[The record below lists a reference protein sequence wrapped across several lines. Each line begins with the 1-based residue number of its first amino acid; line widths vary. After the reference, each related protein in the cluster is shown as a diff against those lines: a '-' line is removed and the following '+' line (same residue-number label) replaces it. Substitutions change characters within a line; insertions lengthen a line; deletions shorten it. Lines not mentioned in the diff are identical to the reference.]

1 MILIFFLTFSQFYKG
16 NDGLS
21 KDYNLQEDNCKP
33 GMYCA
38 ALYYGQWHRGFI
50 TKVDAKKRRCGVSY
64 IDYGS
69 LATLPMLEMR
79 LLDTRFAQFPS
90 QAFKCRLSGIKP
102 SQGAC
107 EWENA
112 ASREFLKM
120 CNKVSWFG
128 LMAKIEKVLEGEKL
142 HVVKLY
148 DTVTNDLPQGIVINE
163 ALVKLN
169 YAEAVPIENEPIDP
183 YARLRPEGTST
194 VFVEPPTLRQPHS
207 LQFVKDILNP
217 GSSSGGT
224 ENKSLRVKSSAG
236 GSEIQKQ
243 NVIRIS
249 HSSSEDGS
257 VEDRVESTYVES
269 LTLSSNITIH
279 VIVWENKAY
288 MTSKE
293 ISELFPK
300 WNQKDVLLKMLKL
313 KKFKSEDIFIQPDEH
328 QELFELCIM

>member
-1 MILIFFLTFSQFYKG
+1 M
-16 NDGLS
+16 
-21 KDYNLQEDNCKP
+21 
-33 GMYCA
+33 
-38 ALYYGQWHRGFI
+38 
-50 TKVDAKKRRCGVSY
+50 
-64 IDYGS
+64 
-69 LATLPMLEMR
+69 
-79 LLDTRFAQFPS
+79 
-90 QAFKCRLSGIKP
+90 
-102 SQGAC
+102 
-107 EWENA
+107 
-112 ASREFLKM
+112 
-120 CNKVSWFG
+120 
-128 LMAKIEKVLEGEKL
+128 
-142 HVVKLY
+142 
-148 DTVTNDLPQGIVINE
+148 
-163 ALVKLN
+163 
-169 YAEAVPIENEPIDP
+169 
-183 YARLRPEGTST
+183 RPEGTST

-236 GSEIQKQ
+236 GSENQKQ

-257 VEDRVESTYVES
+257 VKDNRVESTYVES

>member
-1 MILIFFLTFSQFYKG
+1 M
-16 NDGLS
+16 
-21 KDYNLQEDNCKP
+21 
-33 GMYCA
+33 
-38 ALYYGQWHRGFI
+38 
-50 TKVDAKKRRCGVSY
+50 V
-64 IDYGS
+64 
-69 LATLPMLEMR
+69 EMR
-79 LLDTRFAQFPS
+79 HLDTRFAQFPS

-102 SQGAC
+102 SQGAY

-112 ASREFLKM
+112 ANREFLKM
-120 CNKVSWFG
+120 CNKSGWSG
-128 LMAKIEKVLEGEKL
+128 LLAKIEKVLEGEKL
-142 HVVKLY
+142 HVVKLH
-148 DTVTNDLPQGIVINE
+148 DMVTNALPQGIVINE

-169 YAEAVPIENEPIDP
+169 HAEAVPVENEPIDP
-183 YARLRPEGTST
+183 YARLRPDWPT

-236 GSEIQKQ
+236 GSENQKQ
-243 NVIRIS
+243 NVVRIS

-257 VEDRVESTYVES
+257 VKDRVESTYVES

-313 KKFKSEDIFIQPDEH
+313 KKFKSEDIFIHPDEH
-328 QELFELCIM
+328 TELFELCIM

>member
-1 MILIFFLTFSQFYKG
+1 
-16 NDGLS
+16 
-21 KDYNLQEDNCKP
+21 
-33 GMYCA
+33 MYCA

-69 LATLPMLEMR
+69 IATLPMLEMR

-102 SQGAC
+102 SQGAY

-169 YAEAVPIENEPIDP
+169 YAEAVPKGQ
-183 YARLRPEGTST
+183 L
-194 VFVEPPTLRQPHS
+194 
-207 LQFVKDILNP
+207 
-217 GSSSGGT
+217 
-224 ENKSLRVKSSAG
+224 
-236 GSEIQKQ
+236 
-243 NVIRIS
+243 
-249 HSSSEDGS
+249 
-257 VEDRVESTYVES
+257 
-269 LTLSSNITIH
+269 
-279 VIVWENKAY
+279 
-288 MTSKE
+288 
-293 ISELFPK
+293 ISEYLLGVIDFPK
-300 WNQKDVLLKMLKL
+300 NQRK
-313 KKFKSEDIFIQPDEH
+313 I
-328 QELFELCIM
+328 

>member
-1 MILIFFLTFSQFYKG
+1 MLFYRFWPF
-16 NDGLS
+16 NI
-21 KDYNLQEDNCKP
+21 KDCKIVIR
-33 GMYCA
+33 YV
-38 ALYYGQWHRGFI
+38 ALR
-50 TKVDAKKRRCGVSY
+50 KRTERSSY
-64 IDYGS
+64 S
-69 LATLPMLEMR
+69 R
-79 LLDTRFAQFPS
+79 LLDSKR
-90 QAFKCRLSGIKP
+90 
-102 SQGAC
+102 
-107 EWENA
+107 
-112 ASREFLKM
+112 
-120 CNKVSWFG
+120 
-128 LMAKIEKVLEGEKL
+128 
-142 HVVKLY
+142 
-148 DTVTNDLPQGIVINE
+148 

-194 VFVEPPTLRQPHS
+194 VFVEPPPIRQPHS

-217 GSSSGGT
+217 GSSSGVT

-236 GSEIQKQ
+236 GSENQKQ

-313 KKFKSEDIFIQPDEH
+313 KKFKSEDIFIHPDEH